1 MAVDYLSAINSK
13 GSGMNI
19 TQLVDA
25 LVTAEIAPK
34 RNLISDKQEATELSI
49 SELAKLRSSFDEFQ
63 TTLKTPN
70 AGVAS
75 DAFSSS
81 TAVSVRVNDHAKLQ
95 VATDSISVSQLARGQ
110 VLEFTGF
117 TSANASVAGGNLSLK
132 FGTWSGS
139 IFSEADSTNAQSISL
154 PGSGATLGSLAA
166 KLNEVSGV
174 SARVVQKGTD
184 DYSLVIMSDLG
195 SDNAIRITNVSGGL
209 SRFDNSTNSQQILSA
224 QNAIMSYNGI
234 SLERSS
240 NTISDLIPGV
250 TLDLNATTT
259 SSVTVGVVED
269 AGFAEAELTTYLE
282 KLNGLIDTMK
292 AATKRGVNGEGA
304 GPLSGDVTIGA
315 ILRQLSSLTTTPM
328 LGFGPTPLYLTSFG
342 VQTERDGTFSIDSE
356 KFSAAFAANP
366 AGYRAIFANLAQS
379 SDVGMTVSASASAN
393 PPTGEYT
400 FQYTSST
407 TATLDGTSLIPRTVD
422 GRQTFYAITG
432 TFAGVSIDVEDAAL
446 GSSSIYFG
454 QSALDRMSD
463 YISVIMSKVGD
474 FSRVENGYND
484 RASEQSDALI
494 SLSEKEDL
502 LAQLYRTKF
511 TVMEQQIT
519 RLKSTG
525 TYLTNMVESWKV
537 K

>member
-75 DAFSSS
+75 DVFSSS
-81 TAVSVRVNDHAKLQ
+81 TAVSVKVNNHAKLQ

-139 IFSEADSTNAQSISL
+139 TFSEADSTNAQSISL
-154 PGSGATLGSLAA
+154 PDSGATLGSLAA
-166 KLNEVSGV
+166 QLNEVSGV

-195 SDNAIRITNVSGGL
+195 SDNAIEITADVADL
-209 SRFDNSTNSQQILSA
+209 STFDNSTNSQQILSA

-259 SSVTVGVVED
+259 SVTVGVVED

-282 KLNGLIDTMK
+282 KLNGLIETMK
-292 AATKRGVNGEGA
+292 AATKRGVNGEGT

-393 PPTGEYT
+393 PPTGEHT
-400 FQYTSST
+400 FQYTNST
-407 TATLDGTSLIPRTVD
+407 TATLGGTSLIPRTVD

-474 FSRVENGYND
+474 FSRVENGYDD

-525 TYLTNMVESWKV
+525 TYLTNMVESWKA